1 MSACE
6 CFGQSKY
13 EVKQQSK
20 ACFACRG
27 ELSGIPRLL
36 SAGHYYEACSPLVQA
51 DKHAPMEPMTAPDQ
65 CIVAFVGDCGI
76 DAREWETDCKA
87 PVYTDVIAIKQ
98 CINLPKDEEGNQL
111 FTVDD
116 LELIDQAHNCCIR
129 FIDQQEC
136 QTAPQYLIDQNEG
149 GKKA

>member
-1 MSACE
+1 MSACD
-6 CFGQSKY
+6 CFGQTQKT
-13 EVKQQSK
+13 VKNTSV

-36 SAGHYYEACSPLVQA
+36 KAGFMYESCFPLVQA
-51 DKHAPMEPMTAPDQ
+51 DKHAPMEPMTALDQ
-65 CIVAFVGDCGI
+65 CIVAFTGNCPI
-76 DAREWETDCKA
+76 DATEWTEDCKA

-98 CINLPKDEEGNQL
+98 CINLPKDEAGESL
-111 FTVDD
+111 FSVDD

-129 FIDQQEC
+129 FIDQQDC
-136 QTAPQYLIDQNEG
+136 KQAPAYLVEQNAG